1 MMPALY
7 ISAPQGSKSPLS
19 ISLSRPKLSQLF
31 CLLPSNLLYIISLL
45 FFLDSFIVFTNLF
58 SHDTFLTF
66 LRNHNAAFPTLFP
79 PHIDRL
85 ALSTDVLLSYP
96 PPFSLAS
103 LLPIFLS
110 GVALHSFMRQ
120 KGLLYSR
127 LSFCLTFFN
136 HFSHRTTW
144 KHSQLNVHFRHKLN
158 PNTKGSFL
166 FMHQKQSV
174 CRKFINVE

>member
-1 MMPALY
+1 MLPALY
-7 ISAPQGSKSPLS
+7 ISAPQGSKSPFPYRYLVQNS
-19 ISLSRPKLSQLF
+19 ADYFVF
-31 CLLPSNLLYIISLL
+31 CILIYYILYHHYI
-45 FFLDSFIVFTNLF
+45 FLDSFIVFTNLF

-144 KHSQLNVHFRHKLN
+144 KHSQLNAHFRHKLDQI
-158 PNTKGSFL
+158 TKGSFM
-166 FMHQKQSV
+166 FMHQK
-174 CRKFINVE
+174 